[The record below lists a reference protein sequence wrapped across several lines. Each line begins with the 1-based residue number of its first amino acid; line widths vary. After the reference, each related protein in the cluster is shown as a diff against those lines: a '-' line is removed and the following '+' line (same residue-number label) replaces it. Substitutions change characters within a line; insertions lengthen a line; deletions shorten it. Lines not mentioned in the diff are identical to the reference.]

1 MCLVMYCLVPERKYY
16 VSIDLIWGAVT
27 SIRICWEVCQISG
40 HHVAAAAGEVVFYAP
55 PVTINACHSSGFI
68 KSCSYHEKCSAAT
81 QLFPSCPQGVFFSR
95 PLCKASTNQPQRW
108 PRRSVLCFYLSRVH
122 PCSLQLNT
130 PQPRKGLSSAFQ
142 FRGNIELLL
151 KHWLLWFLVPICPC
165 IALTLCLQNELY
177 LVLW

>member
-16 VSIDLIWGAVT
+16 VSIDLIWIGGCDFHEDLLG
-27 SIRICWEVCQISG
+27 SLSNQRPPRCCQRG
-40 HHVAAAAGEVVFYAP
+40 RLLCAA
-55 PVTINACHSSGFI
+55 TINLCHSSGFI

-108 PRRSVLCFYLSRVH
+108 LRRSVLCFCLSRVH
-122 PCSLQLNT
+122 PCSLQINT

-142 FRGNIELLL
+142 FRGNIELIV
-151 KHWLLWFLVPICPC
+151 VPCP
-165 IALTLCLQNELY
+165 Y
-177 LVLW
+177 LSMYRFDIVFTK